1 MPIGHSYRR
10 RAAMGV
16 RESVCAVSQRYWS
29 SERGRNM
36 ESGEV
41 EERRGEEM
49 KGPNEEQNELQ
60 EKSRAGS

>member
-1 MPIGHSYRR
+1 
-10 RAAMGV
+10 MGV